1 MVFGRN
7 IDAIDRLILSLL
19 QDNARMTQAEIA
31 KAVGL
36 APSAVLERM
45 RKLEARGAIRGYVAL
60 IDPRVLDQRMLAF
73 VAVRTSTVGEDER
86 GVAERLAAI
95 PEVLEVHFVA
105 GDDCLLLKMR
115 ARDAEHVGELLRHQV
130 GTVPGVRSTRTTIV
144 LGSVKE
150 SPRLPVRTEIAD
162 EEDLAAAAE
171 REP

>member
-1 MVFGRN
+1 M
-7 IDAIDRLILSLL
+7 
-19 QDNARMTQAEIA
+19 
-31 KAVGL
+31 GL

-60 IDPRVLDQRMLAF
+60 LDPHILDQRMLAF
-73 VAVRTSTVGEDER
+73 VAVRTSTVGEEER
-86 GVAERLAAI
+86 LVAERLAAI

-150 SPRLPVRTEIAD
+150 SPRLPVRSEAAD
-162 EEDLAAAAE
+162 EEDTQVAGE
-171 REP
+171 RA